1 LAAPLQ
7 NPGAVDDE
15 AALDEHLAA
24 VAYRYGGG
32 AALFLAAFVGALWPT
47 DWFVFRGLPEVQNA
61 VGGLRLA
68 VIAAAAAS
76 FALLNTTIGLRRP
89 MLILGGAGS
98 LILFAIGWFLARL
111 GTPEQPWV
119 HMAYPAL
126 FFSVLAPLRLPERAL
141 LVATLTVALCT
152 GFLASFPLHFHTPL
166 VGIVI
171 SFVVSMAAMVVAVG
185 HLSFRIVRQSFYQSR
200 ALERATRELAETNET
215 LEQRVRAQTQDL
227 RRLADHLERAREEER
242 TRIAREL
249 HDELGQQ
256 LTALNL
262 SLALA
267 RQRCATDPQKVAGN
281 LADLEALLSRTHGTV
296 KQLVTELRP
305 LPVDELGLQASIER
319 LARQA
324 QEHGQLRV
332 RVAAADLE
340 AVPPDIGAIA
350 FRVVQEALTNVVR
363 HSRARH
369 AEVLTSVRDGELSLT
384 VTDDGVGL
392 PSPRPHGFGLLGIR
406 ERVAM
411 LTGRFELR
419 PRAGGGTALSVML
432 PLNRPKS

>member
-1 LAAPLQ
+1 MAALLQ
-7 NPGAVDDE
+7 DPCPVDDE
-15 AALDEHLAA
+15 VALDEHLAA

-47 DWFVFRGLPEVQNA
+47 DWFVFRGMAEVQNA

-68 VIAAAAAS
+68 IIAASAAS

-89 MLILGGAGS
+89 MMILGGAGS

-126 FFSVLAPLRLPERAL
+126 FFSVLAPVRLPVRAL
-141 LVATLTVALCT
+141 LVFMLTISLCT

-166 VGIVI
+166 IGVVI
-171 SFVVSMAAMVVAVG
+171 SFVLSMAVMVVAVG

-215 LEQRVRAQTQDL
+215 LEQRVRTQTTDL

-256 LTALNL
+256 LTAINL

-267 RQRCATDPQKVAGN
+267 RQRCGTDPQRVASN
-281 LADLEALLSRTHGTV
+281 LMDLEGLLSRTHATV
-296 KQLVTELRP
+296 RQLVTELRP

-319 LARQA
+319 LGRQA
-324 QEHGQLRV
+324 QEVGQFKV
-332 RVAAADLE
+332 NVVSSGLE
-340 AVPPDIGAIA
+340 TVSPDIGAIA
-350 FRVVQEALTNVVR
+350 FRVVQEALTNVTR
-363 HSRARH
+363 HARAQH
-369 AEVLTSVRDGELSLT
+369 AEVTAAVQDGELA
-384 VTDDGVGL
+384 VTISDDGVGL
-392 PSPRPHGFGLLGIR
+392 PTPRPQGFGLLGIR

-419 PRAGGGTALSVML
+419 ARSGGGTTLAVNL
-432 PLNRPKS
+432 PLDRQKA

>member
-1 LAAPLQ
+1 
-7 NPGAVDDE
+7 VDDE
-15 AALDEHLAA
+15 LALDEHLAA

-47 DWFVFRGLPEVQNA
+47 DWFVFRGMPDVQNA
-61 VGGLRLA
+61 IGGLRLA
-68 VIAAAAAS
+68 VIAASAAS
-76 FALLNTTIGLRRP
+76 FALLNTTLGLRRP

-111 GTPEQPWV
+111 GTPEQPWI
-119 HMAYPAL
+119 HLAYPAL
-126 FFSVLAPLRLPERAL
+126 FFSVLAPVRLPERAL
-141 LVATLTVALCT
+141 LVACMALALCT
-152 GFLASFPLHFHTPL
+152 GFVASFPQHFHAPMIGFVL
-166 VGIVI
+166 SFVI
-171 SFVVSMAAMVVAVG
+171 SGAAMVVAVG
-185 HLSFRIVRQSFYQSR
+185 HLSFRIVRQSFYQAR

-267 RQRCATDPQKVAGN
+267 KQRCTTDPARVAGN
-281 LADLEALLSRTHGTV
+281 LADIEALLARTHATV

-319 LARQA
+319 LGRQA
-324 QEHGQLRV
+324 QEHGHLRV
-332 RVAAADLE
+332 RVVANGLE
-340 AVPPDIGAIA
+340 DVSPDIGAIA

-363 HSRARH
+363 HARARH
-369 AEVLTSVRDGELSLT
+369 AEVVTAVADGELGITIS
-384 VTDDGVGL
+384 DDGVGL
-392 PSPRPHGFGLLGIR
+392 PSPRKNGFGLLGIR
-406 ERVAM
+406 ERAAM
-411 LTGRFELR
+411 LSGRFELR
-419 PRAGGGTALSVML
+419 ARPGGGTTLAVSL
-432 PLNRPKS
+432 PLTRPAN